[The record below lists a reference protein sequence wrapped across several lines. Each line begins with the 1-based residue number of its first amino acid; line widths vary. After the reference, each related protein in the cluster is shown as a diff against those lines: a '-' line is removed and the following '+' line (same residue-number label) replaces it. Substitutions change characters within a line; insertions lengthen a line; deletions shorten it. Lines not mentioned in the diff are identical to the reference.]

1 MNLRVTHV
9 ITGLNVGG
17 AERSL
22 LTLCQKSARA
32 GLEASV
38 VCLSKPG
45 AISPLIEETGVPV
58 RHLGL
63 TSPMSAARGLLSV
76 RSAVRSFS
84 PHIVQG
90 WMYHGNLAALWAR
103 PRSARV
109 VWNVRQSMHRPDLF
123 KFATRA
129 VIRANAWLSRR
140 ADTIIYNSA
149 VALDQHEA
157 FGFSGER
164 SVRIP
169 NGVDLE
175 RFDSSAY
182 DRGQVRQS
190 FGLDS
195 NHLVFICVGRVHAI
209 KGHGILLDAAKRF
222 LPQHPD
228 ARLMIV
234 GRGADW
240 ASAPFASFADDEAVR
255 EQTILVGEH
264 DDVPALLAASDVFV
278 NASLTEGFPNAVAEA
293 MATGLPVVATGVG
306 DTAYLVDDCGRVVDS
321 DDPEQLSSAMSD
333 IAAADASERADRGA
347 RGRARVSECFSLD
360 ILAERYASLYRDL
373 QTARP

>member
-1 MNLRVTHV
+1 MSLRVTHV

-22 LTLCQKSARA
+22 LTLCQKSAQA

-45 AISPLIEETGVPV
+45 AISSQIEDAGVPL

-63 TSPMSAARGLLSV
+63 TSPLSAGRGLFSV

-90 WMYHGNLAALWAR
+90 WMYHGNLAAMWAR
-103 PRSARV
+103 PRSASV

-123 KFATRA
+123 KFTTRA
-129 VIRANAWLSRR
+129 VIRANSWLSRR

-157 FGFSGER
+157 FGFSR
-164 SVRIP
+164 DKSVRIP

-182 DRGQVRQS
+182 DRGEMRRS
-190 FGLDS
+190 FGLEPD
-195 NHLVFICVGRVHAI
+195 HLVFICVGRVHAI
-209 KGHGILLDAAKRF
+209 KGHGILLEAARRF
-222 LPQHPD
+222 LPQHRD

-240 ASAPFASFADDEAVR
+240 SSSPFADFADDKGLR
-255 EQTILVGEH
+255 RQTILVGEH
-264 DDVPALLAASDVFV
+264 DNVPALLGASDAFV

-293 MATGLPVVATGVG
+293 MAAGLPVIATGVG
-306 DTAYLVDDCGRVVDS
+306 DTAYLVDDCGTVVDA
-321 DDPEQLSSAMSD
+321 DDPLQLSTAMSEL
-333 IAAADASERADRGA
+333 AGARASERSARGA

-373 QTARP
+373 QAAC